1 MRTTHP
7 EIMTRHEA
15 RDYLKI
21 DLRTL
26 DKLIREG
33 RVPVA
38 YVGRHIRIRRDDLH
52 DLFTVKQEAA

>member
-1 MRTTHP
+1 
-7 EIMTRHEA
+7 MTRHEA
-15 RDYLKI
+15 REYLKI